1 MRATDPRKFDTV
13 ACVRD
18 IFVDTNPRHLGE
30 SFSGPFKQLV
40 EWLEFNHMHGIDHF
54 FFYTF
59 HGTEDAAK
67 EIMTPYM
74 NDGLASRIHFEHY
87 PGVPKRRF
95 RCVSLEQ
102 KHTFPLFSPST
113 SKNHI
118 ICLDDDPEKRFIYNN
133 NNSNNNIMF
142 FVKYL

>member
-102 KHTFPLFSPST
+102 KHAFPLFSPST

-133 NNSNNNIMF
+133 NNRNNNIMF
-142 FVKYL
+142 L

>member
-67 EIMTPYM
+67 EIMRPYM

-95 RCVSLEQ
+95 RCVSL
-102 KHTFPLFSPST
+102 HSLSA
-113 SKNHI
+113 
-118 ICLDDDPEKRFIYNN
+118 RFG
-133 NNSNNNIMF
+133 
-142 FVKYL
+142 FV